1 VSLADGNA
9 LLIHIVKCFRSI
21 VAQFVIN
28 YAIHGSWC
36 SADSHGRYI
45 EMNSEHIVGKG
56 VPRKEGRDKV
66 TGRSQY
72 VDDMVLP
79 NMLFGATV
87 RSQLPR
93 GRIRKITF
101 GPGIPWDEFVI
112 VSAKDVPGKNCIALI
127 GNDQPCLANEFVNH
141 PEEPILLLAHSGRH
155 LLPKAVE
162 AVSIEYDPLPAIFTI
177 EESERRSEI
186 VWGDDNIFKTYLIEK
201 GDVDGIWEKA
211 EYIVEG
217 EYTTGAQEQLY
228 IENNGMIAAFD
239 AAQGITVWGSL
250 QCPYYIHKALMALC
264 NLPAEKVRVVQM
276 ETGGA
281 FGGKEEY
288 PSMIAAHA
296 ALLAIKSGKPVKII
310 YDRMEDMAATTKRHP
325 SRTRHRTAV
334 SKDGKILGGEIE
346 FTIDGGAYLTLSPV
360 VLSRGAIHAGGPYYW
375 PNVRIRAKAVATNAP
390 PHGAFRGFGAPQSL
404 FAMERHM
411 DRIAQA
417 VGLTLIEIRRRN
429 FLQPGQTTTTE
440 QVVREPI
447 DLGKLL
453 DRALKISDYHL
464 KKQRFAN
471 ENRNR
476 ADKKG
481 MGIAAFLHGA
491 GFTGSGERHLSS
503 IVGVEG
509 CADGSVRVLV
519 SSTEFGQGTKTV
531 LSQIAA
537 EALGL
542 PYEIVSLAQPDT
554 LEVPNSGPTVA
565 SRTAMVVGKLVQ
577 SAALGIKQT
586 LISSNLLRENYSEY
600 EFRAACERYVSKHGR
615 FRCWS
620 RYDAPSDI
628 FWDDEKYRGEAYAA
642 FAWAVYIAEV
652 TVDLTTY
659 SVSVDDFVA
668 LQEVGK
674 VLHPL
679 LAKGQI
685 IGGIAQAIGFALYE
699 KVVWQNG
706 RMQNSQMTNYIIP
719 TSSDL
724 PPIRVFFEELGNV
737 HGAYGAKG
745 IGELPMDG
753 PAPAIVNA
761 VADALGIHF
770 NSIPLLP
777 EDIMDELNM
786 NELAA
791 SSQESGVGSTS
802 GGR

>member
-1 VSLADGNA
+1 
-9 LLIHIVKCFRSI
+9 
-21 VAQFVIN
+21 
-28 YAIHGSWC
+28 
-36 SADSHGRYI
+36 
-45 EMNSEHIVGKG
+45 MNTEHIVGKS

-87 RSQLPR
+87 RSQIPR
-93 GRIRKITF
+93 GHIRKITF
-101 GPGIPWDEFVI
+101 GPDIAWDEFVI
-112 VSAKDVPGKNCIALI
+112 VSAKDIPGKNCIALI
-127 GNDQPCLANEFVNH
+127 GDDQPCLATDFVNH
-141 PEEPILLLAHSGRH
+141 PEEPILLLAHLDRY
-155 LLPKAVE
+155 LLAKAVQ
-162 AVSIEYDPLPAIFTI
+162 ALSIEYDALPGIFSI
-177 EESERRSEI
+177 EESEGRGEI
-186 VWGDDNIFKTYLIEK
+186 IWGEDNIFKTYVIEK
-201 GDVDGIWEKA
+201 GDVDGVWAKA
-211 EYIVEG
+211 DYIVEG
-217 EYTTGAQEQLY
+217 EYSTGAQEQLY

-264 NLPAEKVRVVQM
+264 NLPAEKIRVVQM

-296 ALLAIKSGKPVKII
+296 ALLAIKAGRPVKII
-310 YDRMEDMAATTKRHP
+310 YDRLEDMAATTKRHP

-334 SKDGKILGGEIE
+334 SRDGKILGGEID

-375 PNVRIRAKAVATNAP
+375 PSVRIRAKAVATNAP

-411 DRIAQA
+411 DRIAQT
-417 VGLTLIEIRRRN
+417 VGLSPVEIRRRN
-429 FLQPGQTTTTE
+429 FLQPGQATTTE

-447 DLGKLL
+447 NLGALL
-453 DRALKISDYHL
+453 DRALQLSEYHS
-464 KKQRFAN
+464 KKRRFAS
-471 ENRNR
+471 ENQRGATR
-476 ADKKG
+476 KG

-491 GFTGSGERHLSS
+491 GFTGSGERYLSS
-503 IVGVEG
+503 VVGVEG
-509 CADGSVRVLV
+509 CADGNVRVLV

-542 PYEIVSLAQPDT
+542 PYENVSMAQPDT

-565 SRTAMVVGKLVQ
+565 SRTVMVVGKLVQ
-577 SAALGIKQT
+577 SAAHGIAQT
-586 LISSNLLRENYSEY
+586 LISSGLLRDSYSAD
-600 EFRAACERYVSKHGR
+600 EFRAACQQQVGAHGQ

-620 RYDAPSDI
+620 RYEAPNGI

-674 VLHPL
+674 VLHPV
-679 LAKGQI
+679 LARGQI
-685 IGGIAQAIGFALYE
+685 IGGVAQGIGFSLYE
-699 KVVWQNG
+699 KVIWQDG
-706 RMQNSQMTNYIIP
+706 RMLNGQMTNYIMP

-753 PAPAIVNA
+753 PAPAIGNA
-761 VADALGIHF
+761 VEDALGVRF
-770 NSIPLLP
+770 DSIPLLP
-777 EDIMDELNM
+777 EDIMDGLNVGGL
-786 NELAA
+786 NEDGLAA
-791 SSQESGVGSTS
+791 SSPQNRRVPQAGADD
-802 GGR
+802 

>member
-1 VSLADGNA
+1 MKSDT
-9 LLIHIVKCFRSI
+9 
-21 VAQFVIN
+21 
-28 YAIHGSWC
+28 
-36 SADSHGRYI
+36 
-45 EMNSEHIVGKG
+45 IVGKS

-87 RSQLPR
+87 RSQIPR
-93 GRIRKITF
+93 GRIRKIAF
-101 GPGIPWDEFVI
+101 GPGIAWDQFAI
-112 VSAKDVPGKNCIALI
+112 VSAKDTPGKNCISLI
-127 GNDQPCLANEFVNH
+127 GDDQPCLANEFVNH
-141 PEEPILLLAHSGRH
+141 PEEPILLLAHPDRH

-186 VWGDDNIFKTYLIEK
+186 VWSDNNIFKTYLIEK
-201 GDVDGIWEKA
+201 GDVDGIWAKA
-211 EYIVEG
+211 DHIVEG

-239 AAQGITVWGSL
+239 ASQGITVWGSL

-264 NLPAEKVRVVQM
+264 DLPADKVRVVQM

-334 SKDGKILGGEIE
+334 SEDGRILGGEID

-375 PNVRIRAKAVATNAP
+375 PCVRIRANAVATNAP

-411 DRIAQA
+411 DRIARL
-417 VGLTLIEIRRRN
+417 VGLSPVEIRRRN

-447 DLGKLL
+447 NLGNLL
-453 DRALKISDYHL
+453 DRALEVSDYHS
-464 KKQRFAN
+464 KKGTFASQHQLGTT
-471 ENRNR
+471 R
-476 ADKKG
+476 KG
-481 MGIAAFLHGA
+481 MGIAAVLHGA
-491 GFTGSGERHLSS
+491 GFTGSGERYLSS
-503 IVGVEG
+503 VVGVEG

-542 PYEIVSLAQPDT
+542 PYENVSMAQPDT

-565 SRTAMVVGKLVQ
+565 SRTVMVVGKLVQ
-577 SAALGIKQT
+577 SAAVGMKQT
-586 LISSNLLRENYSEY
+586 LISSNLLRETYSPD
-600 EFRAACERYVSKHGR
+600 EFRVACQRYVAARGPLRS
-615 FRCWS
+615 WS
-620 RYDAPSDI
+620 RYEAPTDI

-642 FAWAVYIAEV
+642 FAWAIYIAEV

-679 LAKGQI
+679 LARGQI
-685 IGGIAQAIGFALYE
+685 IGGIAQAIGFSLYE

-706 RMQNSQMTNYIIP
+706 RMQNCQMTNYIMP
-719 TSSDL
+719 TASDL
-724 PPIRVFFEELGNV
+724 PSIRVLFEELGNV
-737 HGAYGAKG
+737 YGAYGAKG

-761 VADALGIHF
+761 VEDALGVSF
-770 NSIPLLP
+770 DSVPLLP
-777 EDIMDELNM
+777 EDIMDGLT
-786 NELAA
+786 A
-791 SSQESGVGSTS
+791 SSQGKVPGSA
-802 GGR
+802 GRVR

>member
-1 VSLADGNA
+1 
-9 LLIHIVKCFRSI
+9 
-21 VAQFVIN
+21 
-28 YAIHGSWC
+28 
-36 SADSHGRYI
+36 
-45 EMNSEHIVGKG
+45 MNSDHIIGKS

-66 TGRSQY
+66 TGKSEY

-87 RSQLPR
+87 RSQIPR
-93 GRIRKITF
+93 GHIRKITF
-101 GPGIPWDEFVI
+101 GPGVAWDEFVI
-112 VSAKDVPGKNCIALI
+112 VSAKDIPGKNCIALI
-127 GNDQPCLANEFVNH
+127 GDDQPCLATDVVNH
-141 PEEPILLLAHSGRH
+141 PEEPILLLAHPDRY
-155 LLPKAVE
+155 LLPKAVQ
-162 AVSIEYDPLPAIFTI
+162 AVSIEYHPLPGVFSI
-177 EESERRSEI
+177 EESERRTEI
-186 VWGDDNIFKTYLIEK
+186 VWGKDNIFKTYMIEK
-201 GDVDGIWEKA
+201 GDVHGIWAKA
-211 EYIVEG
+211 DYIVEG
-217 EYTTGAQEQLY
+217 EYSTGAQEQLY

-296 ALLAIKSGKPVKII
+296 ALLAIKAGRPVKII
-310 YDRMEDMAATTKRHP
+310 YDRLEDMAATTKRHP

-334 SKDGKILGGEIE
+334 SRDGKILGGEID

-375 PNVRIRAKAVATNAP
+375 PSVRIRAQAVATNAP

-411 DRIAQA
+411 DHIAHT
-417 VGLTLIEIRRRN
+417 VGLSPIEIRRRN
-429 FLQPGQTTTTE
+429 FLQPGQATTTE

-453 DRALKISDYHL
+453 DRALQVSEYHS
-464 KKQRFAN
+464 KKQRFSG
-471 ENRNR
+471 ENQSGDVR
-476 ADKKG
+476 KG

-491 GFTGSGERHLSS
+491 GFTGSGERYLNSV
-503 IVGVEG
+503 VGVEG
-509 CADGSVRVLV
+509 CADGNVRVLV

-542 PYEIVSLAQPDT
+542 PYENVSTAQPDT

-565 SRTAMVVGKLVQ
+565 SRTVMVVGKLVQ
-577 SAALGIKQT
+577 SAALGIAQT
-586 LISSNLLRENYSEY
+586 LIASGQLHEGYSPD
-600 EFRAACERYVSKHGR
+600 EFRTACQQHVATHGQ

-620 RYDAPSDI
+620 RYEAPSGI

-674 VLHPL
+674 VLHPV
-679 LAKGQI
+679 LARGQI
-685 IGGIAQAIGFALYE
+685 IGGVAQGIGFSLYE
-699 KVVWQNG
+699 KVIWQNG
-706 RMQNSQMTNYIIP
+706 RMQNGQMTNYIMP

-761 VADALGIHF
+761 VEDALGVRF
-770 NSIPLLP
+770 DSVPLLP
-777 EDIMDELNM
+777 EDIMDGLNKSG
-786 NELAA
+786 LAA
-791 SSQESGVGSTS
+791 SSPQNNASSVG
-802 GGR
+802 GDR